1 MGSQH
6 LEYRVDP
13 IYFLIVPLI
22 SGASIPHLATK
33 TVNMFGLQTSF
44 VLSLNIRNVI
54 GIKELLPTR
63 KLLTFF
69 LHQTLRIG
77 CRAALII
84 LLLICRAVYIFVEQP
99 GSSKLFM
106 APYYTFIQDTCQRLG
121 LCFYNSFLSE
131 TQSKLKILSSI
142 QWSKCGYTYEVY
154 IH

>member
-44 VLSLNIRNVI
+44 VLSLYIQNVI

-84 LLLICRAVYIFVEQP
+84 LLLICRAVYI
-99 GSSKLFM
+99 LWNN
-106 APYYTFIQDTCQRLG
+106 LG
-121 LCFYNSFLSE
+121 LASCLWSHTIRSF
-131 TQSKLKILSSI
+131 KIHASA
-142 QWSKCGYTYEVY
+142 WVY
-154 IH
+154 VSTTPSCQKPSLN